1 MAYADLAHEELL
13 ALKAEL
19 EEAYGELKARNLKL
33 NMARGKPG
41 GEQLKL
47 SLPMLDCVTS
57 DGDLIASDGTD
68 CCNYG
73 VLDGIPEAKTFMAEM
88 MDHDPANVCV
98 FGNSSL
104 NIMYDLVAGGVLYG
118 YSGEPAWK
126 DQGTIKWLCP
136 SPGYDR
142 HFRICETLGMEL
154 IPIELRA
161 DGPDM
166 DKVEE
171 LVADPA
177 VKGIWCVP
185 QYSNPT
191 GTTYS
196 DEVVKRLASMP
207 VAAKDFR
214 IFWDN
219 AYCVHDLYDETERR
233 ERVLDIARTCVAAG
247 NPDRYFKFASTSKVT
262 LPGAGIAAVAASAD
276 NIAVIRKRIG
286 TETVGYDKLNQLRH
300 VKFLKDRAGLDEHM
314 KKHAAI
320 IRPKFELVVNTLAAE
335 LGETGATWSTPN
347 GGYFISFDGAPNTAQ
362 RTVQLAKEAGVVMT
376 GAGATWPYGKDPLD
390 RNIRIAPTLP
400 PLEELEQALEV
411 FCCSAKLATV
421 ESLLA

>member
-57 DGDLIASDGTD
+57 DGNLIASDGTD

-154 IPIELRA
+154 IPIELKA

-320 IRPKFELVVNTLAAE
+320 IRPKFELVVKTLAAE
-335 LGETGATWSTPN
+335 LGDTGATWSTPN